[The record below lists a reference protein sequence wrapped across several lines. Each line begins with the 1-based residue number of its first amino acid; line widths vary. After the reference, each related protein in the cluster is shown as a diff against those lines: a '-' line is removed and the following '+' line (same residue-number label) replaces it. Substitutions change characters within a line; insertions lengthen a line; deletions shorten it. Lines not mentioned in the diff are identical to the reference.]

1 MKSRLLMLLSAA
13 LILAAAGTVSAEEK
27 FGVKV
32 YPGAEYEASATKF
45 VRGMATSGE
54 ACCYRTEDTALK
66 VAEFYKKK
74 PDLGL
79 IAPATEEG
87 AFFNRRSQDN
97 PDCGPDID
105 LTIQSPWMDMQTR
118 EMNHDSLL
126 CIVNREQ

>member
-1 MKSRLLMLLSAA
+1 MKLRLLMLLSAA
-13 LILAAAGTVSAEEK
+13 LMLFAASTASAEEK
-27 FGVKV
+27 LGVKV
-32 YPGAEYEASATKF
+32 YPGVEFEASATEF

-54 ACCYRTEDTALK
+54 AYCYRTEDTALK

-79 IAPATEEG
+79 IAPATEQG

-105 LTIQSPWMDMQTR
+105 VTIQSPWTDMATQ